1 MKKFSL
7 LGTLAI
13 IVIALLPFSSCT
25 NLDEKLYSEIETDNF
40 FRTEEEVKA
49 AVGAA
54 YTNLYGLMNHGSYFS
69 SQEVNSN
76 EMLIP
81 QRGNDWYDGGQ
92 WIAAHLHTQ
101 IGTEDC
107 FNNSWG
113 FLYGGVNTCNRLI
126 LQVSQ
131 AVTKGNLNATI
142 ADAYVLELR
151 GIRALYYYWLL
162 DTFGNVPVVDKY
174 DVPEDF
180 VPETKNRVDVFNFVE
195 KELTEIYPKLS
206 RVSGGDF
213 YSRFNF
219 YTAQALLSKLYL
231 NAKVYTGTAQDQKAL
246 NAADSVITSTKFALM
261 PNYRDN
267 FLTTNEASTEFIFAI
282 PYDKVFAQGFNLPQM
297 TLHYQS
303 QNTFNLQAQPWNGY
317 CAATDFYNSYDDA
330 DLRKKNNFLVGQ
342 QFKSD
347 GVTKLLDDS
356 FEKPNP
362 DKPNDP
368 IDPDGATLI
377 FTPEINQ
384 LFPKCLRQAGV
395 RVGKFEFSNG
405 ATPNLSNDFP
415 IFRYADILLVRAE
428 VESRLAG
435 DWNKAV
441 PTVNSLRSRARLAAV
456 STLDADQF
464 LNERSHEVFYEGWRR
479 QDLIR
484 FGKFN
489 EPHGM
494 RTVSSEAYKTLWP
507 IPTRQK
513 AANPKLAQ
521 NPGYPQ

>member
-1 MKKFSL
+1 MKNFSWI
-7 LGTLAI
+7 GKLAI
-13 IVIALLPFSSCT
+13 VAVSIMPFSSCT

-40 FRTEEEVKA
+40 FRTKEEVEA

-92 WIAAHLHTQ
+92 WLNTHLHEQ
-101 IGTEDC
+101 KGGEDC

-126 LQVSQ
+126 LQVGQ
-131 AVTKGNLNATI
+131 AVTKGNLDATT
-142 ADAYVLELR
+142 AAAYVSELR

-174 DVPEDF
+174 DVPADF
-180 VPETKNRVDVFNFVE
+180 TPVTTPRADVYKFVE
-195 KELTEIYPKLS
+195 KELTEISAILPKEA
-206 RVSGGDF
+206 GGN
-213 YSRFNF
+213 YYGRFTYF
-219 YTAQALLSKLYL
+219 AAQATLAKLYL
-231 NAKVYTGTAQDQKAL
+231 NAKVYTGAAQDQKAL
-246 NAADSVITSTKFALM
+246 DAAEAIIASGKFSAA

-267 FLTTNEASTEFIFAI
+267 FVTANEGSPEFIFAI

-297 TLHYQS
+297 TLHYAS
-303 QNTFNLQAQPWNGY
+303 QATFNLQAQPWNGY
-317 CAATDFYNSYDDA
+317 CAATDFYNSFDDA
-330 DLRKKNNFLVGQ
+330 DIRKKNNFLAGP
-342 QFKSD
+342 QFKND
-347 GVTKLLDDS
+347 GVTQLEDGS
-356 FEKPNP
+356 AETA
-362 DKPNDP
+362 
-368 IDPDGATLI
+368 DPDGKGLN
-377 FTPEINQ
+377 FTPAINE
-384 LFPKCLRQAGV
+384 LFPGCLRQAGV
-395 RVGKFEFSNG
+395 RVGKFEFANG

-415 IFRYADILLVRAE
+415 IFRFSDIWLVKAE
-428 VESRLAG
+428 AESRVAA

-441 PTVNSLRSRARLAAV
+441 PYVNVLRTRARLPEV
-456 STLDADQF
+456 STLTADQF

-484 FGKFN
+484 FDKFN

-494 RTVSSEAYKTLWP
+494 RTATSAATTSLWP
-507 IPTRQK
+507 IPTRQI
-513 AANPKLAQ
+513 AANPKLNQ
-521 NPGYPQ
+521 NPGY